1 MPIKEQG
8 YKGIRTLIE
17 ARLTQYRRQHEEEV
31 EKALGYKSQYEE
43 LVSLVEQMA
52 EEGAPQSEIDR
63 FTKLAQ
69 EKAELNQKHYVAA
82 KDLENR
88 IIINEELLKAEIDR
102 EGGDRD
108 GGE

>member
-1 MPIKEQG
+1 MPKRARS
-8 YKGIRTLIE
+8 YKGVLTLIE
-17 ARLTQYRRQHEEEV
+17 ARLTQYRRQDEEEV

-43 LVSLVEQMA
+43 LVSLVEQMT

-63 FTKLAQ
+63 LIKLAQ
-69 EKAELNQKHYVAA
+69 EKAELNQKHYSAA
-82 KDLENR
+82 RDLENR

-108 GGE
+108 GE